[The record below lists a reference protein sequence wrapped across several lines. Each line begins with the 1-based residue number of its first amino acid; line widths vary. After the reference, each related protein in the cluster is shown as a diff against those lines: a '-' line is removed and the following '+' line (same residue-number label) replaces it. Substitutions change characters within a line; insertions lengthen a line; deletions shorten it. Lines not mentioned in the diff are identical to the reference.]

1 MRRVFAVL
9 VSLCLFSLSGCA
21 AQKAPLE
28 SQPESRQE
36 PVSSMETPGMI
47 ESAEPEKTQIEGECK
62 MEILTFKRDDKKIYG
77 ELYLPAGEGPFPAVI
92 MAHGF
97 GGQCA
102 HNRPY
107 AEVFAQNGI
116 AAYIFDFIGGGNDI
130 QSDGE
135 TTEMSVLTEAADMA
149 VVLGGLTAMEQ
160 IDSQNIFL
168 AGQSQGGFVASYVAG
183 TQPEKVRGLVAIF
196 PAYVLQDD
204 AKKRMEGRE
213 IPETEEIMGLLLG
226 RIYAEDA
233 MSFDIYDVIKNYPG
247 PVLLIHGTADDVV
260 PIRYSQRAAEVFP
273 SAKLI
278 EIEGAGHGFFGAAE
292 DRAVS
297 LALDFVK
304 ENN

>member
-1 MRRVFAVL
+1 
-9 VSLCLFSLSGCA
+9 
-21 AQKAPLE
+21 
-28 SQPESRQE
+28 
-36 PVSSMETPGMI
+36 MEV
-47 ESAEPEKTQIEGECK
+47 
-62 MEILTFKRDDKKIYG
+62 LTFERDGKKIYG

-97 GGQCA
+97 GGHCA

-149 VVLGGLTAMEQ
+149 VVLEGLAAMEQ

-168 AGQSQGGFVASYVAG
+168 AGQSQGGFVASYIAG
-183 TQPEKVRGLVAIF
+183 TQPERVRGLVAIF

-204 AKKRMEGRE
+204 ARKRMEGRE
-213 IPETEEIMGLLLG
+213 LPETEEIMGLLLG

-247 PVLLIHGTADDVV
+247 PVLLIHGTADQLV
-260 PIRYSQRAAEVFP
+260 PIEYSRRAVEVFP
-273 SAKLI
+273 AAELV
-278 EIEGAGHGFFGAAE
+278 ELEGAGHGFGPE
-292 DRAVS
+292 DEEKS
-297 LALDFVK
+297 IGLALEFVK
-304 ENN
+304 ENIK

>member
-1 MRRVFAVL
+1 MEVL
-9 VSLCLFSLSGCA
+9 NF
-21 AQKAPLE
+21 E
-28 SQPESRQE
+28 
-36 PVSSMETPGMI
+36 
-47 ESAEPEKTQIEGECK
+47 
-62 MEILTFKRDDKKIYG
+62 RDGKNIYG

-130 QSDGE
+130 QSDGA

-149 VVLGGLTAMEQ
+149 VVLDGLAAMDKV
-160 IDSQNIFL
+160 DSENIFL
-168 AGQSQGGFVASYVAG
+168 AGQSQGGFVASYIAG

-204 AKKRMEGRE
+204 ARKRMEGRE
-213 IPETEEIMGLLLG
+213 LPETEEIMGLLLG

-233 MSFDIYDVIKNYPG
+233 MSFDIYDVIPNYPG
-247 PVLLIHGTADDVV
+247 PALLIHGTADQLV
-260 PIRYSQRAAEVFP
+260 PIEYSRRAVEVFP
-273 SAKLI
+273 SAQLV
-278 EIEGAGHGFFGAAE
+278 EIEGAGHGFFGADE
-292 DRAVS
+292 ERAIH

-304 ENN
+304 ASMQQKK

>member
-1 MRRVFAVL
+1 
-9 VSLCLFSLSGCA
+9 
-21 AQKAPLE
+21 
-28 SQPESRQE
+28 
-36 PVSSMETPGMI
+36 
-47 ESAEPEKTQIEGECK
+47 
-62 MEILTFKRDDKKIYG
+62 MEILTFERNGKKIYG

-102 HNRPY
+102 HNRPS
-107 AEVFAQNGI
+107 AEFFSQNGI

-130 QSDGE
+130 QSDGK

-149 VVLGGLTAMEQ
+149 VVLEGLTAMEQ

-226 RIYAEDA
+226 RVYAEDA

-247 PVLLIHGTADDVV
+247 PALLIHGTADQLV
-260 PIRYSQRAAEVFP
+260 PIEYSRRAAEVFP
-273 SAKLI
+273 SAELV
-278 EIEGAGHGFFGAAE
+278 EIEGAGHGFPGADE
-292 DRAVS
+292 ERAIRLS
-297 LALDFVK
+297 LDFVK
-304 ENN
+304 KSIQ

>member
-1 MRRVFAVL
+1 MEVL
-9 VSLCLFSLSGCA
+9 NF
-21 AQKAPLE
+21 E
-28 SQPESRQE
+28 R
-36 PVSSMETPGMI
+36 
-47 ESAEPEKTQIEGECK
+47 EG
-62 MEILTFKRDDKKIYG
+62 KKIYG

-130 QSDGE
+130 QSDGK

-149 VVLGGLTAMEQ
+149 VVLDGIAALDK

-204 AKKRMEGRE
+204 ARKRMEGRE
-213 IPETEEIMGLLLG
+213 LPETEEMMGLLLG

-233 MSFDIYDVIKNYPG
+233 MSFDIYDVIENYPG
-247 PVLLIHGTADDVV
+247 PVLLIHGTADQLV
-260 PIRYSQRAAEVFP
+260 PIDYSRRAVEAFSSAELV
-273 SAKLI
+273 
-278 EIEGAGHGFFGAAE
+278 EIEGAGHGFFGADE
-292 DRAVS
+292 ERAIRLS
-297 LALDFVK
+297 LEFVK
-304 ENN
+304 DNIQ